1 MTEEKALT
9 EKSLIE
15 LWTKARLHLIVSQF
29 APTFLLIVTIGLL
42 DVGLTTAPASVRLGA
57 AGILLASGILGALAQ
72 ISVAGEAAAI
82 IDDLDSIVAPSAVA
96 QRIIASRR
104 WLLVPKFVTPAIFV
118 LVYIALLVA
127 LFLTTR

>member
-1 MTEEKALT
+1 MTEEKALS
-9 EKSLIE
+9 EKSLTE

-42 DVGLTTAPASVRLGA
+42 DAGLTTAPASVR
-57 AGILLASGILGALAQ
+57 LAQ